1 MPWSF
6 EIYFHNL
13 RGESTKGKLA
23 GRGWGPMY
31 RMKEMIGIV
40 GGMGSHATVSFF
52 QQLINHSHAK
62 KDQEYMEILIH
73 NNTHIP
79 DRTAG
84 ILYHGDDPLPELLRS
99 VKTLECGGAGIIILA
114 CITAHYYYEQ
124 LEESLTTA
132 KIFHIVKE
140 TVDYTC
146 SYHPHIKNVG
156 VLATEGSIK
165 TQLWQ
170 KDFAKRQINTLVL
183 PDQLQIKYFN
193 NVVYGHKGIKAGYR
207 DDELKNT
214 LLAGCKELINMG
226 AEAIIGACSE
236 LPLMISKEDLPVP
249 YIDSIHVTIEKLIN
263 LHYGNTV

>member
-1 MPWSF
+1 
-6 EIYFHNL
+6 
-13 RGESTKGKLA
+13 
-23 GRGWGPMY
+23 
-31 RMKEMIGIV
+31 MKDIIGIV

-52 QQLINHSHAK
+52 QQIINQSRAE
-62 KDQEYMEILIH
+62 KDQEYLEILIH
-73 NNTHIP
+73 NNARIP

-99 VKTLECGGAGIIILA
+99 VKTLEDGGAGIIVLA
-114 CITAHYYYEQ
+114 CITAHYYYEE
-124 LEESLTTA
+124 LEKSLITA

-146 SYHPHIKNVG
+146 RNHPHLKNVG
-156 VLATEGSIK
+156 VLATEGTLK

-170 KDFAKRQINTLVL
+170 KEFGKRQINTFVL

-193 NVVYGHKGIKAGYR
+193 NVIYGHKGIKAGYR

-214 LLAGCKELINMG
+214 LLTGCKELIDIG

-236 LPLMISKEDLPVP
+236 LPLMISKEDLHVP
-249 YIDSIHVTIEKLIN
+249 YIDSIHVTIEKLID
-263 LHYGNTV
+263 LQYGKTV